1 MLKVEKALSRFL
13 PISLGLYQTN
23 DHAFGMTVSNQYLLK
38 KSQEQWCHNLRIN
51 NAIRM
56 GNVYI
61 ANLM

>member
-38 KSQEQWCHNLRIN
+38 KSQEQ
-51 NAIRM
+51 
-56 GNVYI
+56 
-61 ANLM
+61 